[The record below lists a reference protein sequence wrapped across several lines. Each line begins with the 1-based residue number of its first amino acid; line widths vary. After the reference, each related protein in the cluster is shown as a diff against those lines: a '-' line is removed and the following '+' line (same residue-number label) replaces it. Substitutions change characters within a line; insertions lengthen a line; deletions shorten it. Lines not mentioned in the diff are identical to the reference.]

1 MFLLTLWPPSK
12 HAILRGMNETP
23 DKQILFGDLHVHT
36 TFSTDAFLWSLPIY
50 GGEGAHPLADA
61 CDYARHCSA
70 LDFWSITDHAE
81 VATPKRWEQTKES
94 IRACN
99 AVSNNGDNPDMV
111 SFVGFEWTQVGQLP
125 EDHFG
130 HKNVIFKGLEDAEL
144 AKRPIASGG
153 VAVNALRT
161 NGKDLIP
168 LPLAFGDFKNRQNY
182 FDIRRFL
189 QEAAEVDLCDPDTP
203 IADLPASCF
212 EVAET
217 PGALVDSLEAQKLDP
232 LIIPHGTTWGF
243 YTPVGVTFDKHL
255 KAENR
260 PEKMELVEVM
270 SGHGNSEEY
279 RSFRGA
285 LNIDSDAL
293 DGGLPCADALNICPC
308 VGAPAKSLK
317 SVAWPMAMG
326 RLNAKHAPNKRAI
339 LLPCSALQRI
349 FPFPARKSRN
359 GSMPG
364 SAAIAFCPVSAIARA
379 IVCNMRWP
387 FETLTIR

>member
-1 MFLLTLWPPSK
+1 MISVNNGGTYMGDVTMSK
-12 HAILRGMNETP
+12 KQLAISLVALFISTVGLYVFAAYDDWFGQPRGTGQITGGERSDVLVNAIAAEQDAILRGMDETP
-23 DKQILFGDLHVHT
+23 GKQILFGDLHVHT

-81 VATPKRWEQTKES
+81 VATPKRWEQTKDS

-99 AVSNNGDNPDMV
+99 AISNNGENPDMV

-130 HKNVIFKGLEDAEL
+130 HKNVIFKGLEDAESG
-144 AKRPIASGG
+144 KRPIASGG

-168 LPLAFGDFKNRQNY
+168 LPLAFSDFRGRQTY

-203 IADLPASCF
+203 IADLPATCF

-217 PGALVDSLEAQKLDP
+217 PGALVDSLERKS
-232 LIIPHGTTWGF
+232 LIRLLF
-243 YTPVGVTFDKHL
+243 
-255 KAENR
+255 R
-260 PEKMELVEVM
+260 MEQ
-270 SGHGNSEEY
+270 
-279 RSFRGA
+279 RGA
-285 LNIDSDAL
+285 FTRRWGNI
-293 DGGLPCADALNICPC
+293 
-308 VGAPAKSLK
+308 
-317 SVAWPMAMG
+317 
-326 RLNAKHAPNKRAI
+326 
-339 LLPCSALQRI
+339 
-349 FPFPARKSRN
+349 
-359 GSMPG
+359 
-364 SAAIAFCPVSAIARA
+364 
-379 IVCNMRWP
+379 
-387 FETLTIR
+387 

>member
-1 MFLLTLWPPSK
+1 MLFYGRCRFMAARAHTAGRCMRLCPS
-12 HAILRGMNETP
+12 
-23 DKQILFGDLHVHT
+23 LFGT
-36 TFSTDAFLWSLPIY
+36 RFLVDYRPCRS
-50 GGEGAHPLADA
+50 
-61 CDYARHCSA
+61 CD
-70 LDFWSITDHAE
+70 
-81 VATPKRWEQTKES
+81 PKRWEQTKQS

-99 AVSNNGDNPDMV
+99 AVSGNGDSPDMV

-168 LPLAFGDFKNRQNY
+168 LPLAFGDFENRQNY

-189 QEAAEVDLCDPDTP
+189 QEAAEVDLCNPDTP

-212 EVAET
+212 EIAET

-255 KAENR
+255 KAE
-260 PEKMELVEVM
+260 KL
-270 SGHGNSEEY
+270 
-279 RSFRGA
+279 
-285 LNIDSDAL
+285 
-293 DGGLPCADALNICPC
+293 
-308 VGAPAKSLK
+308 
-317 SVAWPMAMG
+317 
-326 RLNAKHAPNKRAI
+326 
-339 LLPCSALQRI
+339 
-349 FPFPARKSRN
+349 RKWSWWR
-359 GSMPG
+359 
-364 SAAIAFCPVSAIARA
+364 
-379 IVCNMRWP
+379 
-387 FETLTIR
+387 